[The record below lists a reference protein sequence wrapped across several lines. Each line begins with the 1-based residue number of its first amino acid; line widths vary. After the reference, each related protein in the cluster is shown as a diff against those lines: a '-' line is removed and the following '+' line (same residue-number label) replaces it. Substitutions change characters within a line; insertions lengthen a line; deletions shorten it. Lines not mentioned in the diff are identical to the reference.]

1 MQKALDE
8 TDISPTYLL
17 DKMKNII
24 DDGEAN
30 NRDKI
35 QSIKILMQV
44 SGMLNSDKR
53 TESVTVFQG
62 FSQEQLSALKQEKPK
77 AIAHTERITEAS

>member
-1 MQKALDE
+1 
-8 TDISPTYLL
+8 
-17 DKMKNII
+17 
-24 DDGEAN
+24 
-30 NRDKI
+30 
-35 QSIKILMQV
+35 MQV